1 MDLIDF
7 LKARI
12 DEDEAAAK
20 AANAV
25 DTESV
30 GEWTVVET
38 PLCIPG
44 GRTAIDVTVESSLD
58 WTLCDGIGSGSLSER
73 RGLAEHIARHDPAR
87 VLADVAAKRAIVDDY
102 AEVPSTA
109 RLRPLRWLAEVW
121 RDHPDYDAE
130 WDIP

>member
-12 DEDEAAAK
+12 DEDEAVARA
-20 AANAV
+20 
-25 DTESV
+25 
-30 GEWTVVET
+30 
-38 PLCIPG
+38 
-44 GRTAIDVTVESSLD
+44 SLD
-58 WTLCDGIGSGSLSER
+58 SIGGDHHGMECVVSEE
-73 RGLAEHIARHDPAR
+73 GMAHLMRHDPAR

>member
-12 DEDEAAAK
+12 DEDEAAAGL
-20 AANAV
+20 V
-25 DTESV
+25 T
-30 GEWTVVET
+30 T
-38 PLCIPG
+38 PIY
-44 GRTAIDVTVESSLD
+44 A
-58 WTLCDGIGSGSLSER
+58 CDGHDR
-73 RGLAEHIARHDPAR
+73 RWDCIAQPEEKWADGTDRLPNHHATWTSIYDPAR